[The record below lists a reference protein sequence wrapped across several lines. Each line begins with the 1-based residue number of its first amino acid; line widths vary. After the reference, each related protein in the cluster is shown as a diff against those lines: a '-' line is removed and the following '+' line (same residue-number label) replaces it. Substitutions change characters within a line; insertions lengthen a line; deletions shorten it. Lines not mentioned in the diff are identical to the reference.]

1 MSIFDFLRIKIEELK
16 SEKQEIIEKEPEIKL
31 ELISEELEEWLVNK
45 KEDNLRKGD
54 NIIKEIMVLVSELI
68 NELKEENNELGTV
81 DLKNRKEEQRIKNIV
96 LENLANYSSY
106 VNKLVENLEGLEKGN
121 LQKLVNDI
129 NKTFLEFKQ
138 KSNPSFEKATFLVGR
153 QLERVKESIRNFF
166 DRIKYIEEQNK
177 DIFQNSNI
185 ISIIEKRIEEE
196 KGFDYSKMEIFK
208 EEKEIE
214 KRILRKETEEKILE
228 DNIKKIKN
236 SEEYTKW
243 EKRRQESSLKKKEIE
258 KEIFEVKNMINWKNL
273 SKIFHTNE
281 KKMALVKDY
290 ECHFSQILEKD
301 EEEEIIE
308 LLKEANIETGNIS
321 EKITDIRKK
330 MEEVHKIIN
339 SKDKLS
345 EHASEIMIIRTD
357 IKNLLSEKEKILK
370 RLQKID
376 ENIVEIK
383 SNIDEELK
391 KLGISIKG

>member
-1 MSIFDFLRIKIEELK
+1 MGIFDFLRKKIEELK

-31 ELISEELEEWLVNK
+31 ELISEKLEEWLVNK
-45 KEDNLRKGD
+45 KEDNRRKED
-54 NIIKEIMVLVSELI
+54 NVIKEIMALVYELI
-68 NELKEENNELGTV
+68 DELKEENKELGTV

-106 VNKLVENLEGLEKGN
+106 VNKLVENLEGLEKEN

-129 NKTFLEFKQ
+129 NKIFLEFKQ

-153 QLERVKESIRNFF
+153 QLEIVKESIRSFF
-166 DRIKYIEEQNK
+166 DKVKYIEEQNK
-177 DIFQNSNI
+177 NIFQNSSI
-185 ISIIEKRIEEE
+185 ISLIGKKIEER
-196 KGFDYSKMEIFK
+196 KRFDYSKMEIIK

-228 DNIKKIKN
+228 ENIKKIKN
-236 SEEYTKW
+236 SEEYTEW
-243 EKRRQESSLKKKEIE
+243 EKRRQESGLKKREIE

-301 EEEEIIE
+301 EEEKIIE
-308 LLKEANIETGNIS
+308 LLKEANIETGDIS
-321 EKITDIRKK
+321 GRITDIRKK
-330 MEEVHKIIN
+330 MGEVHKIIN
-339 SKDKLS
+339 SKDRLS
-345 EHASEIMIIRTD
+345 EPASEIMSIRTD
-357 IKNLLSEKEKILK
+357 IKNLFIEKEKILK

-383 SNIDEELK
+383 SNISEELK